1 MKEYNSKR
9 FISMDNRKMEVI
21 MKNRKL
27 RLIGVLGIIVFL
39 SHSLLLAQAGRGV
52 GRLGGLVLDEQDK
65 PVVGAK
71 LVMTYLQD
79 AGGGLKLEAT
89 TNKKGEWSFIGLGSG
104 RWSLSVTAEGYAPA
118 TQEVTVSQLEKNPR
132 VIIKLKKSG
141 SSIPL
146 IQDQSSLD
154 LLDQGNAFYQEGKF
168 DTALA
173 MYEQFY
179 EKNPQA
185 YQILLNIGDC
195 YREKGDLEKAM
206 EIYNKVL
213 EQAKNDMTMGVT
225 MTAKTLA
232 AIGLVYLKKDNLEEA
247 TKYFKQSVDTAPQ
260 DEIVAFNVGEVFFNN
275 QQLDEA
281 QKYFQLASS
290 IKPEWP
296 EPYLKLGYV
305 LLNKNDLPA
314 AVEQF
319 EKFLKYEPQDSPRVA
334 MVQQIL
340 QAIKK

>member
-1 MKEYNSKR
+1 MNKP
-9 FISMDNRKMEVI
+9 I
-21 MKNRKL
+21 L
-27 RLIGVLGIIVFL
+27 RNLVFMTIIILFSQMML
-39 SHSLLLAQAGRGV
+39 MAQAGRGV
-52 GRLGGLVLDEQDK
+52 GRLGGVVVDEQDK
-65 PVVGAK
+65 PIVGAK

-104 RWSLSVTAEGYAPA
+104 RWSLSVSAEGYAPA

-132 VIIKLKKSG
+132 IVIKLKKASSG
-141 SSIPL
+141 ISI
-146 IQDQSSLD
+146 IQDQASLE
-154 LLDQGNAFYQEGKF
+154 LLDQGNAFFKEGKY

-179 EKNPQA
+179 EKNPAA
-185 YQILLNIGDC
+185 YQVLLNIGDC
-195 YREKGDLEKAM
+195 YREKGEIEKAM
-206 EIYNKVL
+206 EIYNQVL
-213 EQAKNDMTMGVT
+213 EKAKTDQAMGVT

-232 AIGLVYLKKDNLEEA
+232 AIGLIYLKQNNLEEA

-260 DEIVAFNVGEVFFNN
+260 DEVVAFNVAEVFFTN
-275 QQLDEA
+275 QKLDEA
-281 QKYFQLASS
+281 QKYFELAAS

-296 EPYLKLGYV
+296 DPYLKLGYV
-305 LLNKNDLPA
+305 LLNKNDIPK
-314 AVEQF
+314 AVEYF
-319 EKFLKYEPQDSPRVA
+319 EKFLKLEPQDSPRVA